1 MAKAKQPAKSQ
12 QAESYNHP
20 EAKSLLRP
28 DVGTQAQFRKKKP
41 PTIYRYDS
49 SVSPALDWDGQ
60 NPAREQG
67 EALIKRAEEI
77 IAQEKAK
84 AIKEL
89 RQEVLDISLRVTE
102 KVVGQ
107 MADPALQ
114 RRVVDKV
121 FVELEAKK
129 QA

>member
-1 MAKAKQPAKSQ
+1 MGGS
-12 QAESYNHP
+12 SGGLGL
-20 EAKSLLRP
+20 SL
-28 DVGTQAQFRKKKP
+28 GQIAQ
-41 PTIYRYDS
+41 
-49 SVSPALDWDGQ
+49 L
-60 NPAREQG
+60 
-67 EALIKRAEEI
+67 
-77 IAQEKAK
+77 QEKAK

-89 RQEVLDISLRVTE
+89 RQEVLDISMRVTE

-107 MADPALQ
+107 IADPALQ